1 LEAFLFFVQLG
12 LIEIFLDKRLKA
24 SEWQLVDQNI
34 VKELLEVQLLRK
46 LKRKL
51 TVIILRPLLDYL
63 ILFFLNFLVIFVQ
76 ESFK

>member
-1 LEAFLFFVQLG
+1 MFFVQLG